1 MRRIRFSWFLV
12 LGLVWSGGVG
22 SGCGHE
28 FGGAG
33 ERLHSMSERAA
44 ARTAV
49 DAKATAAVDAKAAT
63 AVDAKATT
71 AVDAKAT
78 AAVDAK
84 AATAVDAKATVG
96 RAGVGVVDEVAVDA
110 KEQLRER
117 GEREGELAG
126 AGGGWVAIESW
137 DVFEVIAL

>member
-71 AVDAKAT
+71 AVDAKA
-78 AAVDAK
+78 
-84 AATAVDAKATVG
+84 ATAVDAKATVG

-126 AGGGWVAIESW
+126 ARGGWVAIESW